1 MPGKQVKNWAMYEE
15 LRRQG
20 YSKQSAAKIT
30 NSSVKRSTAAKKGHK
45 TRRARKS

>member
-1 MPGKQVKNWAMYEE
+1 MPGKEVKNWKMYEE

-30 NSSVKRSTAAKKGHK
+30 NSAMKKKR
-45 TRRARKS
+45 RRPK